1 MEIKSLYMKRILV
14 FSLCFLLMLS
24 NLIAQPVLSTGG
36 KEMPNEWIDSATGHR
51 VLKLTRNK
59 NTSNLSFYF
68 HNNPFIGNKMV
79 YYSSDKNNTAGVA
92 KQETFSVNSRNKQLH
107 LLDLKT
113 LTSEQL
119 TFHQKPM
126 NGEIVHAKSG
136 NVFYQIQ
143 DTVFSVNANTRKT
156 NVVYVFKNQ
165 YRGSVAAVNANGK
178 YLAGVRVE
186 EKERE
191 ILRNNPQ
198 KSSYFNLIY
207 EAKLPRA
214 LFIIDTEKGTLKE
227 IHTDSAWLNHVQFS
241 TTDPDLLMFCHEGPW
256 HKVDRIWT
264 IRLSTQQTMLMHKR
278 SMPNEIAGHEW
289 SSPDGKIIW
298 FDLQQPRSTTFFVA
312 GADVKTGKEIKYSLK
327 REEWSIHFNLSN
339 NQQLFCGDGAD
350 PGQVAKAQNAQWIY
364 LFRPNGDHFDAEK
377 LVDMKH
383 HGYKLEPNV
392 HFSPDDKWVIFRANF
407 EGIENVYAVEI
418 LPAVKTVSLPSNGWP
433 AITQTMKPWTR
444 WWWQGSAV
452 NGKDLDWNLE
462 QFQKAGLGG
471 VEITPIYGAI
481 GHEKEYLQFLS
492 PAWMNVLTHTLKK
505 SKSLDLG
512 VDLANATGWPFGGPW
527 VSDQDASKSVF
538 HKIYTVT
545 GGVPLKEKIEYRR
558 EAWVR
563 TANPKPLKS
572 AQLLDPPSSNKDLQG
587 LALDQV
593 QFAGSLPLEA
603 VVAYSDQ
610 GESVELMDKV
620 DKSGT
625 LNWNPPQGN
634 WKIYAIFSGLHGKMV
649 ERAAPGG
656 EGYAIDHFSK
666 KAAVNYFKKFDTP
679 FVGHD
684 LSYLRGFF
692 NDSYEVDDARG
703 QANWTNDMFSQFQK
717 IKGYDLRSKLP
728 ALFGNADK
736 ELNSRVLYDYRSVID
751 EMILNNFTKE
761 WKKWGDGKQKI
772 LRNQSHGSPAN
783 TLDLYSVVD
792 IPETEGTD
800 VLRFKFA
807 SSAANVSGKQLVSA
821 ESATWLNEHFL
832 SSWGDVKK
840 AIDLYFLGGVN
851 HIVYHGTAYSPKNAP
866 WPGWLFYAAVHFQP
880 VNPQW
885 KDFHVLNNYIAKV
898 QSFLQQGKPNNDLL
912 VYYPIVDRYAQTGGP
927 LLQHFDGMEKNF
939 EHTDFEHVS
948 QHLQGKG
955 IGFDFFSDR
964 QLQLFES
971 KGKSILSAGNTYQT
985 IVLPAIQQMDASS
998 LSKIMELAKQGA
1010 TIIAY
1015 KQMPKG
1021 VPGFSNLEAR
1031 QKAFDAILTGLKFTE
1046 AGKLQT
1052 AAVGKGKL
1060 IIAAD
1065 MESLSSLV
1073 SVYQR
1078 PFEQKGFQSIQ
1089 RELPDGHVVFINN
1102 RTEKPLDEWVN
1113 IPVNA
1118 KTSLSFFDP
1127 MSGKITEALTRSISS
1142 TQVAVR
1148 IALGPHE
1155 SILLRSSTSPM
1166 TSPKH
1171 QYPSAVVTT
1180 VPISGPW
1187 KLEFLEGGPQ
1197 LPRPVS
1203 LDSTGFWTSLADTLA
1218 KNFSGTARYSTS
1230 FVLPDEKIS
1239 SWTLSLGEVSATVEL
1254 VLNGVSLGS
1263 HIGPVFNFTIP
1274 ANLLKKENKLQITV
1288 ASLMANRIAYM
1299 DRNNLLWKIFYNVN
1313 MPARRK
1319 ENARDGIFSAADWPP
1334 VHSGLKGP
1342 VVLKGNQ

>member
-1 MEIKSLYMKRILV
+1 MEINFNHMKLISC
-14 FSLCFLLMLS
+14 FSLFLLLHFNAS
-24 NLIAQPVLSTGG
+24 IAQPILSTGG

-51 VLKLTRNK
+51 VVKLTRKK
-59 NTSNLSFYF
+59 NTSNLGFYF

-113 LTSEQL
+113 LQSEQL

-136 NVFYQIQ
+136 NIFYQIQ
-143 DTVFSVNANTRKT
+143 DTVFAVNATTKKTR
-156 NVVYVFKNQ
+156 VVYVFKNQ

-191 ILRNNPQ
+191 IFRNNPQ
-198 KSSYFNLIY
+198 KSSYFDLIY

-214 LFIIDTEKGTLKE
+214 LFIIDTENGTLKE
-227 IHTDSAWLNHVQFS
+227 VHTDSAWLNHVQFS

-264 IRLSTQQTMLMHKR
+264 IRLSTQKTMLMHKR
-278 SMPNEIAGHEW
+278 TMPMEIAGHEW
-289 SSPDGKIIW
+289 SSPDGKTIW

-327 REEWSIHFNLSN
+327 REEWSIHYNLSN

-350 PGQVAKAQNAQWIY
+350 PGQVAKAKNAQWIY

-377 LVDMKH
+377 LVDMKY

-418 LPAVKTVSLPSNGWP
+418 LPAAKSLSMSSNGWP
-433 AITQTMKPWTR
+433 AVTQTMKPWTR

-452 NGKDLDWNLE
+452 NAKDIDWNLE
-462 QFQKAGLGG
+462 QYQQAGLGG
-471 VEITPIYGAI
+471 VEITPIYGAK
-481 GHEKEYLQFLS
+481 GHEKEYLPFLS
-492 PAWMNVLTHTLKK
+492 PSWMNALTHTLKK
-505 SKSLDLG
+505 SKSLGLG

-527 VSDQDASKSVF
+527 VSDEDASKSVY
-538 HKIYTVT
+538 HKMYTVT

-558 EAWVR
+558 ESWVR
-563 TANPKPLKS
+563 TANPKPLKA
-572 AQLLDPPSSNKDLQG
+572 AQLMDPPASNPDLQG

-593 QFAGSLPLEA
+593 QYAGNLPLEA
-603 VVAYSDQ
+603 LMAYNEQ
-610 GESVELMDKV
+610 AESIDLMGKV
-620 DKSGT
+620 GKDGT
-625 LNWNPPQGN
+625 LNWTPPQGN

-656 EGYAIDHFSK
+656 EGYAIDHFSS
-666 KAAVNYFKKFDTP
+666 KAAINYFKKFDTA

-703 QANWTNDMFSQFQK
+703 QANWTNNMFSQFQA

-728 ALFGNADK
+728 ALLGNADK

-761 WKKWGDGKQKI
+761 WKKWGDGKHKI

-880 VNPQW
+880 SNPQW
-885 KDFHVLNNYIAKV
+885 KDFYVLNNYITKV
-898 QSFLQQGKPNNDLL
+898 QSFLQQGKPANDLL

-939 EHTDFEHVS
+939 EQTDFEHLS
-948 QHLQGKG
+948 KHLQEKG

-964 QLQLFES
+964 QLQLFEN
-971 KGKSILSAGNTYQT
+971 KGNSIVSAGNMYQT
-985 IVLPAIQQMDASS
+985 ILLPAIQLMDATA
-998 LSKIMELAKQGA
+998 LSKIMALARQGA

-1015 KQMPKG
+1015 KQIPKG
-1021 VPGFSNLEAR
+1021 VPGLSKLEER
-1031 QKAFDAILTGLKFTE
+1031 QKAFDALLAGLTFVE
-1046 AGKLQT
+1046 NGKLKT
-1052 AAVGKGKL
+1052 AVVGKGKL
-1060 IIAAD
+1060 IIASD
-1065 MESLSSLV
+1065 MESFDPLL

-1078 PFEQKGFQSIQ
+1078 PYEQKSFQSIQ
-1089 RELPDGHVVFINN
+1089 RKLEDGLVTFINN
-1102 RTEKPLDEWVN
+1102 RTEKTLDEWVN
-1113 IPVNA
+1113 IPADA

-1127 MSGKITEALTRSISS
+1127 MSGKITLPSTKRISA
-1142 TQVAVR
+1142 TLVAVR
-1148 IALGPHE
+1148 IALGAHE
-1155 SILLRSSTSPM
+1155 SILLRTSTMPIASS
-1166 TSPKH
+1166 KH
-1171 QYPSAVVTT
+1171 VYPAAAVKTF
-1180 VPISGPW
+1180 PITGQW
-1187 KLEFLEGGPQ
+1187 KLEFLAGGPV
-1197 LPRPVS
+1197 LPKPLK
-1203 LDSTGFWTSLADTLA
+1203 LDSTGYWNALADSSA
-1218 KNFSGTARYSTS
+1218 KNFSGTARYTTT
-1230 FVLPDEKIS
+1230 FDLPDEKMTA
-1239 SWTLSLGEVSATVEL
+1239 WTLSLGEVSATVEV
-1254 VLNGVSLGS
+1254 VLNGISLGS
-1263 HIGPVFNFTIP
+1263 HIGPVFKFAVP
-1274 ANLLKKENKLQITV
+1274 AGLLQKQNTLQVTV

-1299 DRNNLLWKIFYNVN
+1299 DRNNLPWKIFYNVN
-1313 MPARRK
+1313 MPARKK
-1319 ENARDGIFSAADWPP
+1319 ENARDGIFSAAEWSP
-1334 VHSGLKGP
+1334 VNSGLKGP
-1342 VVLKGNQ
+1342 VVLEGNQ